1 MLGMIFRG
9 IFLIGIL
16 TWYSTNVWKM
26 IDGYFRDQFRSYL
39 EEEYRKN
46 PRMKSDLQGHLA
58 DKTIPVVTTPQPE
71 TTVAPAPEIIETEN
85 VDTPAVEV
93 AENDSAIE
101 NKDVTG
107 GTSEN
112 ETAGGF
118 TDKNAFLGTA
128 TESLVKSRKWSE
140 NEQES
145 QQVINYENRGLEHRE
160 NDDDHQSVS
169 HKSESPRKRI
179 KYDKQLIVP
188 RDILRKR
195 NVKTVILT
203 EKDFRSV
210 RKNRRVSN
218 DDFWEFDEDADK
230 KEPVEGILV
239 SELPFKPKVDIGNL
253 VRVTADEYCPLTL
266 EDEAS
271 CGETFKWDC

>member
-58 DKTIPVVTTPQPE
+58 DKTIPVVTTTKPE
-71 TTVAPAPEIIETEN
+71 TTVAPAPEIIETEH

-101 NKDVTG
+101 NKEVTG

-128 TESLVKSRKWSE
+128 TESLVESRKWSE
-140 NEQES
+140 NEKES
-145 QQVINYENRGLEHRE
+145 QQVINYEDRGLEHRE
-160 NDDDHQSVS
+160 NDDDHRSVS
-169 HKSESPRKRI
+169 QKSESPRKRI

-188 RDILRKR
+188 RDILRRR

-230 KEPVEGILV
+230 NEPVEGILV